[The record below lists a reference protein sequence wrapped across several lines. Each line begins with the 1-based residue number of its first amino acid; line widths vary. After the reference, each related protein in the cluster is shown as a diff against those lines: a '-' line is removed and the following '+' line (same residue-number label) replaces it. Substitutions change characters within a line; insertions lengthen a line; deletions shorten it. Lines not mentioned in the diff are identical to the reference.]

1 MLRSM
6 YSAVSGMRAH
16 QQRMDVI
23 GNNIANVNTYGFKGS
38 RATFRDVY
46 YQTTQGASSATAVSG
61 GTNPSQVGYGAK
73 VGSVDVLQTRAAM
86 AATDNGMDLAIQGEG
101 FFQVQDSDGN
111 IFYTRA
117 GLLNVDAQGNVVDMN
132 GNFVLGVNG
141 NPIGKD
147 SASDKIQISVPSVQP
162 AVARGTEVINGAT
175 FTFTGSNTSK
185 DANVALNIISD
196 PNLPIGQPAEAEIT
210 QAGITIKLNKDQRF
224 DSVDALEDAI
234 NAAILNANG
243 GKEHP
248 IGTLDVGVEPAD
260 KFLAFNQQNNTGG
273 LTGEQIASNDFSPIL
288 GSVAF
293 PKNTFGSLTFKEVGT
308 QFSGTFAQGNSNIT
322 ITSGNPPIVPPG
334 QLTAGDPI
342 EIEITLNG
350 VTYEQTIKDGIDSS
364 GTIKLQ
370 NNDPDADPNDYI
382 ILTHGGHQKLEDF
395 LTNQNPNTNTATVGI
410 TGATPTEQSKN
421 LGLSARP
428 IKLKDGTE
436 GGPQTVADLS
446 SIGFTP
452 EGYIEGV
459 HPIHGRMLLGRI
471 DIVTFANPQG
481 LEQAGNTYF
490 KATGNSGDPNVTQA
504 GTQGSGALTSG
515 ALEMSNVDLSR
526 EFSEMITTQR
536 GFQANSRLITVS
548 DEILQE
554 LVNLKR

>member
-1 MLRSM
+1 
-6 YSAVSGMRAH
+6 
-16 QQRMDVI
+16 
-23 GNNIANVNTYGFKGS
+23 
-38 RATFRDVY
+38 
-46 YQTTQGASSATAVSG
+46 
-61 GTNPSQVGYGAK
+61 
-73 VGSVDVLQTRAAM
+73 M

-260 KFLAFNQQNNTGG
+260 KFPAFNQQNNTGG

-288 GSVAF
+288 GSVTF
-293 PKNTFGSLTFKEVGT
+293 PKNTFGSLNFKEVGT
-308 QFSGTFAQGNSNIT
+308 QFSGTFG
-322 ITSGNPPIVPPG
+322 V
-334 QLTAGDPI
+334 AGTEAI
-342 EIEITLNG
+342 EIEKGGVGNNPNDIEIRITLDGG

-370 NNDPDADPNDYI
+370 NNDPTADPNDYI
-382 ILTHGGHQKLEDF
+382 ILTHGGHQKLDDF
-395 LTNQNPNTNTATVGI
+395 LTAQQPPNQNTANVTI